1 MKKLK
6 VILVILLTTLL
17 AIFVVIEVRN
27 RITEGKVVDSNR
39 SRNVETLSYISVGG
53 QYKKIPDY
61 LFLNQDSLYIS
72 NDDFR
77 GKVYVAEFFF
87 TRCPSICPIMNQNMK
102 KIEDKYGHH
111 DDFGIA
117 SFSIDPDNDT
127 PTVLKEYS
135 QRYDVWSEN
144 WHFLTGSIDSIYS
157 LANRGFNIYT
167 DINPSVPGGF
177 EHQGYF
183 ALIDREGYVRSRIDQ
198 VGNPIVYYSGIDQEG
213 KEVQDLQLLI
223 EDIEVL
229 LNE

>member
-6 VILVILLTTLL
+6 VVLVILLTTSL

-27 RITEGKVVDSNR
+27 RITEGTVVDSNR

-102 KIEDKYGHH
+102 KIEDIFGHR

-135 QRYDVWSEN
+135 QRYDVWSKN

-213 KEVQDLQLLI
+213 KEVQDLELLI

>member
-6 VILVILLTTLL
+6 VIFVILLTTLL

-27 RITEGKVVDSNR
+27 RITEGIVVDSNR

-102 KIEDKYGHH
+102 KIEDIYGHR

-135 QRYDVWSEN
+135 QRYDVWSKN

-213 KEVQDLQLLI
+213 KEVQDLELLI